1 MNDKTRR
8 ILRYAELDSTMD
20 EARRLLAAGLEDGSV
35 ILADRQSSGRGR
47 IAGRAWEAEEGS
59 SLLMTM
65 VIGRESARATALPLR
80 IGLAVRRMA
89 GTLANGSGASGGD
102 TGVFRLKWPN
112 DLVASTASGWRKIAG
127 ILCESTD
134 GRVLAGV
141 GINLRPQTFA
151 PELADKAAAL
161 TDVIGIGPESLP
173 DIAALAAALAEDIDY
188 ALVDMEWRD
197 RINECLWMRG
207 EMVEFTE
214 GHPERGIRHR
224 GRIEGV
230 DAEGCLLLR
239 ENGGGLKSYASGE
252 LSGFVPG

>member
-20 EARRLLAAGLEDGSV
+20 EARRLLAARLEDGSV

-47 IAGRAWEAEEGS
+47 IAGRAWEAEAGS

-89 GTLANGSGASGGD
+89 GVLANGSGGLGGNA
-102 TGVFRLKWPN
+102 GVFRLKWPN

-188 ALVDMEWRD
+188 ALADTEWRNG
-197 RINECLWMRG
+197 ITECLWMRG
-207 EMVEFTE
+207 EMVEFNE
-214 GHPERGIRHR
+214 GHPER
-224 GRIEGV
+224 
-230 DAEGCLLLR
+230 
-239 ENGGGLKSYASGE
+239 
-252 LSGFVPG
+252 